1 MIEMMEQ
8 ALAAPAPEVFEGA
21 GNPGQQLCLCREES
35 Q

>member
-1 MIEMMEQ
+1 MMEQ

-21 GNPGQQLCLCREES
+21 GNTGQQLYLHWEES